1 MFWLASVILILGLFG
16 AAILRRHLRE
26 AKLLRLREISHKE
39 RMMAMEHGLP
49 APNADAD
56 RIDSL
61 LGEGEGAG
69 TGPDRANSTSVHWIR
84 LAALALGLTF
94 LSGGVGV
101 VPGLY
106 FQSDPEAR
114 GTWPLGLVPIFIG
127 TGLLIFV
134 RLSRGLAEKINGDEE
149 LR

>member
-1 MFWLASVILILGLFG
+1 M
-16 AAILRRHLRE
+16 
-26 AKLLRLREISHKE
+26 E
-39 RMMAMEHGLP
+39 RDLP
-49 APNADAD
+49 VPNADAG

-69 TGPDRANSTSVHWIR
+69 TGPGRVNSTSVHWVR

-94 LSGGVGV
+94 LFGGVGV

-114 GTWPLGLVPIFIG
+114 GAWALGLVPIFIG
-127 TGLLIFV
+127 AGLLIFV
-134 RLSRGLAEKINGDEE
+134 RLSRGLADKINGQGES
-149 LR
+149 R

>member
-1 MFWLASVILILGLFG
+1 MSWLAIVILILGLFG
-16 AAILRRHLRE
+16 ATILRRHLRE

-39 RMMAMEHGLP
+39 RMMAMERDLP
-49 APNADAD
+49 VPKADAN
-56 RIDSL
+56 RLDSL
-61 LGEGEGAG
+61 LGEGEGAD
-69 TGPDRANSTSVHWIR
+69 TGPDRINSTSVHWIR

-94 LSGGVGV
+94 LFGGVGL

-106 FQSDPEAR
+106 FQSDPFAR

-134 RLSRGLAEKINGDEE
+134 RLSRGLADKINGQGES
-149 LR
+149 R